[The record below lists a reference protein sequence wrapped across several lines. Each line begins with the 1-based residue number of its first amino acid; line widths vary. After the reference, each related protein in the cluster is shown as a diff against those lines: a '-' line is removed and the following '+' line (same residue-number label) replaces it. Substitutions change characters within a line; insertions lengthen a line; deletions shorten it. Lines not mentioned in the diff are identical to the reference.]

1 MFLAV
6 TRHVEAVNI
15 SALTHPSPHDVQ
27 SVVNTGVY
35 STVQYSTVFRLLPGL
50 SRGREPEQGGYVGQ
64 KDIILKYYNN
74 IYNITN
80 HTVTAMDFLILK
92 VSSEFLFFLLLD
104 KISQNISLF
113 IIN

>member
-27 SVVNTGVY
+27 SVVNTEHWC
-35 STVQYSTVFRLLPGL
+35 VQYRAVFRLLPGL
-50 SRGREPEQGGYVGQ
+50 SRGREPEQGGYVGE
-64 KDIILKYYNN
+64 KDIILQYYNN

-92 VSSEFLFFLLLD
+92 VSSEFLFFFSLIRSHR
-104 KISQNISLF
+104 ISVCL
-113 IIN
+113 

>member
-35 STVQYSTVFRLLPGL
+35 STGRSSDYCPVSVEGG
-50 SRGREPEQGGYVGQ
+50 SRNKEV
-64 KDIILKYYNN
+64 
-74 IYNITN
+74 
-80 HTVTAMDFLILK
+80 M
-92 VSSEFLFFLLLD
+92 SERR
-104 KISQNISLF
+104 I
-113 IIN
+113 